1 MSSQPSASSAG
12 ESPGDDAL
20 RHGWSG
26 AGHGVQ
32 HYENFPVAS
41 WLCPAAIRPAVQAIY
56 WFARTADDLADEGNA
71 TPEQRL
77 EALQDYTWAL
87 ENVLDGKGAPALSA
101 WPHVFTPLAWAVQS
115 HQLPAAPLRDLLSA
129 FKQDVAYTR
138 DERSYQTEAELDDYC
153 SRSASPVGRLI
164 LHLTGVH
171 DTASFAQSDH
181 ICTALQR
188 INFWQDLS
196 LDIPRGRHYLSD
208 EACARHGVTRAELAD
223 GQTTPR
229 IAQLLAEQVR
239 DAERRMHAGA
249 ALVHRV
255 PGRMGW
261 ELRLVVQGGLRI
273 AQRIRQLG
281 HTSLEQRST
290 LRRRDAAAMLWLA
303 LRM

>member
-1 MSSQPSASSAG
+1 MSSQPSASSEG
-12 ESPGDDAL
+12 TQPGNGSL
-20 RHGWSG
+20 RSGVSG
-26 AGHGVQ
+26 AAHGVQ

-41 WLCPAAIRPAVQAIY
+41 WLCPAALRSAVQAIY
-56 WFARTADDLADEGNA
+56 WFARTADDLADEGDS
-71 TPEQRL
+71 TSEQRL
-77 EALQDYTWAL
+77 QALEDYTLAL
-87 ENVLDGKGAPALSA
+87 EDVLQGGAVEGASTWA
-101 WPHVFTPLAWAVQS
+101 HVFGPLAKALES
-115 HQLPAAPLRDLLSA
+115 HQLPAAPLRGLLSA

-138 DERSYQTEAELDDYC
+138 DGRSYATEAELDDYC
-153 SRSASPVGRLI
+153 SRSANPVGRLI
-164 LHLTGVH
+164 LHLTGVR
-171 DTASFAQSDH
+171 DTSAFTQSDH

-196 LDIPRGRHYLSD
+196 LDLPRARHYLSD
-208 EACARHGVTRAELAD
+208 EACARHGVTRTELAE
-223 GQTTPR
+223 QRTTPR

-273 AQRIRQLG
+273 AQRIRHSG
-281 HTSLEQRST
+281 HNSLQQRPR